1 MMPKMIWKVA
11 VLAGLV
17 RYNMSSI
24 PVRLAILLLL
34 INALLGCALIP
45 QWYDSPI
52 PVYVDLTA
60 PAKSSYTVTTSS
72 NLTTQNLKK

>member
-1 MMPKMIWKVA
+1 MTEIIKITLKFVI
-11 VLAGLV
+11 LV
-17 RYNMSSI
+17 SI
-24 PVRLAILLLL
+24 PFSITS
-34 INALLGCALIP
+34 CATTAAN
-45 QWYDSPI
+45 QHYDSPI

>member
-1 MMPKMIWKVA
+1 MRQGKYKQSL
-11 VLAGLV
+11 VLMGINIGLAT
-17 RYNMSSI
+17 
-24 PVRLAILLLL
+24 LT
-34 INALLGCALIP
+34 GCATTAAN
-45 QWYDSPI
+45 QRYDSPI